1 MTEVPARLSIVT
13 LGVRNMSV
21 LRSFYRSLG
30 WRALPIGDE
39 VPKLPGRLDA
49 KVLGPCAR

>member
-13 LGVRNMSV
+13 LGVRNMGV

-30 WRALPIGDE
+30 WRELPIGDE
-39 VPKLPGRLDA
+39 VPKLPGAARP
-49 KVLGPCAR
+49 KVFGPCAR